1 MEKKTR
7 VVRRRQM
14 AFASRVATQIW
25 DEQPSPRNPYLA
37 ERCRCRGYDL
47 LELMEKRSF
56 VDVLFLLFLGELPTK
71 AQAGLL
77 ESLMIAFINPGPR
90 HPAAR
95 AAIYTGCG
103 RTNTANILPV
113 ALSVLSGEHL
123 GGAEVTAAM
132 RFLGKHQKDDPGQIA
147 DALLEHFVPSQD
159 GDRRIAPGFGS
170 RFNGIEPLS
179 RRIAEKLCR
188 LPQCGAALRW
198 GEAFADRLASHSMGW
213 LGPGVCAA
221 VFLDLGFAPRAGAGL
236 FQLVCA
242 PGLLAHG
249 LELADKP
256 VNSIPFLDEEHY
268 IIEPYDG
275 ENKSNSMDEA
285 SHGTK

>member
-1 MEKKTR
+1 
-7 VVRRRQM
+7 M

-132 RFLGKHQKDDPGQIA
+132 RFLGKHQKDDPGEIA
-147 DALLEHFVPSQD
+147 DSLLQHFVPPQD

>member
-1 MEKKTR
+1 MEKKKR
-7 VVRRRQM
+7 VVQRRKI
-14 AFASRVATQIW
+14 AFASRVKTQIW
-25 DEQPSPRNPYLA
+25 DEQPCPRNPYLA
-37 ERCRCRGYDL
+37 DRCRCRGYDL

-56 VDVLFLLFLGELPTK
+56 VDMLFLLFLGELPTK
-71 AQAGLL
+71 TQARML

-95 AAIYTGCG
+95 AAIYAGCG

-123 GGAEVTAAM
+123 GGAEATAAM
-132 RFLGKHQKDDPGQIA
+132 RFLKQHHDNDPGKIA
-147 DALLEHFVPSQD
+147 ENLLQHCVPSKD

-179 RRIAEKLCR
+179 RRIAERLGQ

-198 GEAFADRLASHSMGW
+198 GDAFAGRLAPHTMGW
-213 LGPGVCAA
+213 LGPGICAA

-268 IIEPYDG
+268 IIEPQHVNDADDH
-275 ENKSNSMDEA
+275 NR
-285 SHGTK
+285 

>member
-1 MEKKTR
+1 MLHKKMKKKKR
-7 VVRRRQM
+7 VVQRRKM

-25 DEQPSPRNPYLA
+25 DEQPCPRNPYLA

-47 LELMEKRSF
+47 LELMAKRSF
-56 VDVLFLLFLGELPTK
+56 VDVLFLLFLGELPTQ
-71 AQAGLL
+71 AQAGML

-95 AAIYTGCG
+95 AAIYAGCG

-113 ALSVLSGEHL
+113 GLSVLTGEHL
-123 GGAEVTAAM
+123 GGAEATAAM
-132 RFLGKHQKDDPGQIA
+132 RFLKKHQENDPGEIA
-147 DALLEHFVPSQD
+147 ESLLRHFVPPQD

-170 RFNGIEPLS
+170 RFNGIEPMS
-179 RRIAEKLCR
+179 RHIAEKLR
-188 LPQCGAALRW
+188 QLPQCGAALRW
-198 GEAFADRLASHSMGW
+198 GDAFADRLTPHTMGW
-213 LGPGVCAA
+213 LGPGICAA
-221 VFLDLGFAPRAGAGL
+221 VFLDLGFEPRAGAGL

-268 IIEPYDG
+268 IIEPSDVD
-275 ENKSNSMDEA
+275 NPDDQ
-285 SHGTK
+285 